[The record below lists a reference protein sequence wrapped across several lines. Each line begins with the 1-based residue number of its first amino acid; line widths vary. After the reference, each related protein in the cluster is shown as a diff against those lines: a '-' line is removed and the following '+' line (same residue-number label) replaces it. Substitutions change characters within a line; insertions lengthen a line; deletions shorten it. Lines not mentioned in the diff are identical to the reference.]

1 MDGDEELVLQI
12 RDLDAEEE
20 SNSSSSS
27 SSSGSSSLGSSGTVE
42 TEPLTASTVT
52 LMSMEP
58 ISAANVGS
66 LLRFFQS
73 MFFDSWITISYLYKF
88 REHAGVCDYL
98 CNELY
103 KFQEREVEK
112 YIPQLCILLLNK
124 KEKDSS
130 LARFMMDKC
139 ASSMHFALQIAW
151 QLQAYIT
158 YGGDRLPT
166 TPQEKEFKERCLR
179 LHEEVEIATVNCKS
193 SLRLRALVDFSPF
206 VSVGGPAKSEGDV
219 VEDIDR
225 SLDPLLYARRLMRSL
240 GARRNSL
247 PQHIDLPSP
256 RRRDSDAPAPVQR
269 SAASPESDAGET
281 EHSASATSA
290 TNGDETSAPA
300 AGETASSE
308 DSGNEKDD
316 NELYKDNKEAEEDS
330 YKRWDEALNTDAL
343 PQEDAMHIIIGLSK
357 RERAQYYSNVVSF
370 VDKLIDIG
378 EQLILVPE
386 DQRKERLERDLKY
399 LGEHLVDG
407 LYLPI
412 CGATDSHHCIVRLL
426 PQESIPLH
434 SKARVPYLFF
444 YEIIE
449 SGEKCSA
456 PNLHNFNLE
465 SARLGAGVP
474 GVLSPFDEPNAV
486 ADPSKAGAA
495 AAAKKPKSKNGSPAA
510 AKRTSQSAKQSVSP
524 LTPSRRV
531 KASSIVRKMGYYS
544 EENLPSLQDEDSEDD
559 DGQENG
565 EWTPDSPFADDRNNG
580 GDHSDADGLEQDD
593 EGEDEGYSL
602 KIGDGSRS
610 ESDVVMLEKLYEMGK
625 RSDESDSE
633 SQHEESEAEPT
644 KPAPVEEPKPE
655 EPEQPEQPEPQPPAA
670 ALAVVPVDVTNG
682 KPDQPE
688 ITLCSI
694 FGESWK
700 DKENRIR
707 KESPYSHL
715 PNWKLAAVIV
725 KSGDDLRQEQLAS
738 QLLTHFK
745 EIFENGLLPLFL
757 YPLRI
762 LVTSAD
768 SGLIELIPDSIS
780 LHQLKKRT
788 NCMSLAQYF
797 KTVYR
802 TQESLDR
809 ARLNFVE
816 SMAAYSLV
824 CYFLQ
829 VKDRHNGN
837 IMIDSEGHIIH
848 IDYGFFIFNSPGS
861 LNFESAPFKLTP
873 EFVEVMG
880 GAGSSL
886 FTYYKDLL
894 FRGFMEA
901 RKYHEKILLILE
913 MWLIN
918 SKYNT
923 SVLPCLAGGKPAVDA
938 MAERFR
944 MGYTEKECRDYI
956 DSLVQTSLGSWR
968 TREYDRFQ
976 FLTRGVLY
984 SS

>member
-1 MDGDEELVLQI
+1 MEDTKGKEIMMDDEEVVFHI
-12 RDLDAEEE
+12 RDLDAEAAAAAAANN
-20 SNSSSSS
+20 NSD
-27 SSSGSSSLGSSGTVE
+27 SSGSSDSSDAAAAA
-42 TEPLTASTVT
+42 EPLTPSTVT

-124 KEKDSS
+124 KDKDSS

-206 VSVGGPAKSEGDV
+206 VSVGGPAKTEGDV

-225 SLDPLLYARRLMRSL
+225 SLDPLLYAKRLMRSL
-240 GARRNSL
+240 GQQRRNSL

-256 RRRDSDAPAPVQR
+256 RRRDSDAPAPAPRAAATPENDAVESEHNA
-269 SAASPESDAGET
+269 SAAP
-281 EHSASATSA
+281 A
-290 TNGDETSAPA
+290 TNESEKPAEA
-300 AGETASSE
+300 AGESASSE
-308 DSGNEKDD
+308 DDS
-316 NELYKDNKEAEEDS
+316 ELYKDNKEAEDS
-330 YKRWDEALNTDAL
+330 YNRWDEALNTDAL

-378 EQLILVPE
+378 EQLIAVPE

-486 ADPSKAGAA
+486 ADPGTASKSKA
-495 AAAKKPKSKNGSPAA
+495 KSKNASPVTTRRKHSA
-510 AKRTSQSAKQSVSP
+510 TSDRSVSP

-544 EENLPSLQDEDSEDD
+544 QENLPTLQDEDSEDD
-559 DGQENG
+559 EDG
-565 EWTPDSPFADDRNNG
+565 EWTPDSPFADERPSKEAAEQQEGNN
-580 GDHSDADGLEQDD
+580 DGQEQD
-593 EGEDEGYSL
+593 EDATFSQ
-602 KIGDGSRS
+602 KIDGDGSRS
-610 ESDVVMLEKLYEMGK
+610 ESDVAMLEKLYEMGK

-633 SQHEESEAEPT
+633 SQHEESESEP
-644 KPAPVEEPKPE
+644 KPAPHAPAAEPAKPE
-655 EPEQPEQPEPQPPAA
+655 EPQPEEPPT
-670 ALAVVPVDVTNG
+670 ALAVVPVDVT
-682 KPDQPE
+682 KSAKTDQPE
-688 ITLCSI
+688 ISLCTI

-788 NCMSLAQYF
+788 NRMSLAQYF
-797 KTVYR
+797 KTVYT
-802 TQESLDR
+802 TQETLDK

-816 SMAAYSLV
+816 SMAAYSLA

-880 GAGSSL
+880 GTDSKLYAY
-886 FTYYKDLL
+886 FKDLV

-938 MAERFR
+938 LAERFR

-956 DSLVQTSLGSWR
+956 DSLIQTALGSWR